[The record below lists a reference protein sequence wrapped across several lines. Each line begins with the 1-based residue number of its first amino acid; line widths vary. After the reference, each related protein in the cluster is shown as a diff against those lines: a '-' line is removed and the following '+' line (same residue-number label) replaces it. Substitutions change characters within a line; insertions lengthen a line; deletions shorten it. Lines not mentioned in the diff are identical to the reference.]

1 LKRRSS
7 TLLHAFVVWPG
18 FRLGIRVK
26 SDGKVNGVG
35 QECPTHTSDVKV
47 ESGGRV
53 ALGLG
58 HSGSSPSAKQVPHR
72 AFGPIRND
80 IPFLLR

>member
-53 ALGLG
+53 ALGSGILVCPQRTA
-58 HSGSSPSAKQVPHR
+58 GSSPGFQPGSE
-72 AFGPIRND
+72 
-80 IPFLLR
+80 